1 MDVNLG
7 IILLWVYLLFLK
19 IFMIRIDHVY
29 KKYGDTLVLDDV
41 NLDVEEG
48 DFISLVGPS
57 GAGKSTL
64 IKLLIAEE
72 KPSSGSIYVRGY
84 DIANLM
90 KGDVPYYRR
99 GIGVVFQ
106 DFKLL
111 QQRTVYENVAF
122 ALEVCNKANRVIV
135 DRVPKILEMVGLS
148 KRYDYL
154 PGMLSAG
161 EMQRVAI
168 ARALV
173 NQPQLLIA
181 DEPTGN
187 LDPVNAWEIIQLL
200 LKINEVGTTV
210 FLATH
215 DKEIVNSVKKR
226 VITLEN
232 GKLVKDQRKEGKYV
246 I

>member
-1 MDVNLG
+1 
-7 IILLWVYLLFLK
+7 
-19 IFMIRIDHVY
+19 MIRLDHVY
-29 KKYGDTLVLDDV
+29 KKYGDILVLDDI
-41 NLDVEEG
+41 NIDVEEG

-72 KPSSGSIYVRGY
+72 KPSSGSIFVRGY
-84 DIANLM
+84 DIARLL

-122 ALEVCNKANRVIV
+122 ALEVCNKANQVIV

-148 KRYDYL
+148 SRYDYL

-215 DKEIVNSVKKR
+215 DKEIVNSLKKR
-226 VITLEN
+226 VITLEK
-232 GKLVKDQRKEGKYV
+232 GKVVKDQRKEGKYV

>member
-1 MDVNLG
+1 
-7 IILLWVYLLFLK
+7 
-19 IFMIRIDHVY
+19 MIRLDHVY
-29 KKYGDTLVLDDV
+29 KKYGDVLVLD
-41 NLDVEEG
+41 NLNIDVEEG
-48 DFISLVGPS
+48 DFVSLVGPS

-64 IKLLIAEE
+64 IKILIAEE
-72 KPSSGSIYVRGY
+72 KPTSGHVYVRGY
-84 DIANLM
+84 DITRLK
-90 KGDVPYYRR
+90 KGDVPFYRR

-122 ALEVCNKANRVIV
+122 ALEVCNRSNQTIINRV
-135 DRVPKILEMVGLS
+135 PQILDMVGLLH
-148 KRYDYL
+148 RADYL
-154 PGMLSAG
+154 PQMLSAG

-187 LDPVNAWEIIQLL
+187 LDPINAWEIIQLL
-200 LKINEVGTTV
+200 LRINEAGTTV

-215 DKEIVNSVKKR
+215 GKEIVNSVKKR
-226 VITLEN
+226 VITLEA
-232 GKLVKDQRKEGKYV
+232 GKIKKDQRKEGKYV

>member
-1 MDVNLG
+1 
-7 IILLWVYLLFLK
+7 
-19 IFMIRIDHVY
+19 MIRIDHVY
-29 KKYGDTLVLDDV
+29 KSYGDSIVLDDISM
-41 NLDVEEG
+41 DVVEG

-64 IKLLIAEE
+64 IRMLIAEE
-72 KPSSGSIYVRGY
+72 KPTKGKIYVRGY
-84 DIANLM
+84 DITKLY

-111 QQRTVYENVAF
+111 QQRTVFENVAF
-122 ALEVCNKANRVIV
+122 ALEVCNRSNRVIRE
-135 DRVPKILEMVGLS
+135 RVPKILEMVGLA
-148 KRYDYL
+148 KRAKYL
-154 PGMLSAG
+154 SSTLSAG

-187 LDPVNAWEIIQLL
+187 LDPVNAWDIMQLL

-215 DKEIVNSVKKR
+215 DKDIVNSVKKR
-226 VITLEN
+226 VVTLES
-232 GKLVKDQRKEGKYV
+232 GKVVRDQKKKGKY
-246 I
+246 II

>member
-1 MDVNLG
+1 
-7 IILLWVYLLFLK
+7 
-19 IFMIRIDHVY
+19 MIKIDHIY
-29 KKYGDTLVLDDV
+29 KNYGANIVLDDISM
-41 NLDVEEG
+41 DVSEG
-48 DFISLVGPS
+48 DFLSLVGPS

-64 IKLLIAEE
+64 IKLLIAED
-72 KPSSGSIYVRGY
+72 KPTRGKIYVRGY
-84 DIANLM
+84 DITRLY

-111 QQRTVYENVAF
+111 SQRTVFENVAF
-122 ALEVCNKANRVIV
+122 ALEVCNRSNRTIKE
-135 DRVPKILEMVGLS
+135 RVPKILEMVGLLERS
-148 KRYDYL
+148 KYL
-154 PGMLSAG
+154 SNTLSAG

-187 LDPVNAWEIIQLL
+187 LDPVNSWDIMQLL

-215 DKEIVNSVKKR
+215 DKDIVNSVKKR
-226 VITLEN
+226 VVTMEN
-232 GKLVKDQRKEGKYV
+232 GKIIRDQKKKGKY
-246 I
+246 II

>member
-1 MDVNLG
+1 
-7 IILLWVYLLFLK
+7 
-19 IFMIRIDHVY
+19 MIKIDHVY
-29 KKYGDTLVLDDV
+29 KSYGDSVVLDDISM
-41 NLDVEEG
+41 DVVEG
-48 DFISLVGPS
+48 DFLSLVGPS

-64 IKLLIAEE
+64 IRMLIAED
-72 KPSSGSIYVRGY
+72 KPTKGKIYVRGY
-84 DIANLM
+84 DITKLY

-111 QQRTVYENVAF
+111 SQRTVFENVAF
-122 ALEVCNKANRVIV
+122 ALEVCNRSNRVIRE
-135 DRVPKILEMVGLS
+135 RVPKIIDMVGLAERS
-148 KRYDYL
+148 KYL
-154 PGMLSAG
+154 SNTLSAG

-187 LDPVNAWEIIQLL
+187 LDPVNAWDIMQLL

-215 DKEIVNSVKKR
+215 DKDIVNSVKKR
-226 VITLEN
+226 VVTLEN
-232 GKLVKDQRKEGKYV
+232 GRVVRDQKKKGKY
-246 I
+246 II

>member
-1 MDVNLG
+1 L
-7 IILLWVYLLFLK
+7 IK
-19 IFMIRIDHVY
+19 IDHVY
-29 KKYGDTLVLDDV
+29 KYYGNNLVLEDISMDV
-41 NLDVEEG
+41 AEG
-48 DFISLVGPS
+48 DFVSLVGPS

-64 IKLLIAEE
+64 IRMLIAED
-72 KPSSGSIYVRGY
+72 KPTKGRIYVRGY
-84 DIANLM
+84 DITQLY
-90 KGDVPYYRR
+90 KGDIPYYRR

-111 QQRTVYENVAF
+111 PQRTVFENVAF
-122 ALEVCNKANRVIV
+122 ALEVCNRSNRMIKE
-135 DRVPKILEMVGLS
+135 RVPKILEMVGLQQRAGYS
-148 KRYDYL
+148 SQS
-154 PGMLSAG
+154 LSAG

-187 LDPVNAWEIIQLL
+187 LDPVNAWDIMQLL

-215 DKEIVNSVKKR
+215 DKDIVNSVKRR
-226 VITLEN
+226 VITMEN
-232 GKLVKDQRKEGKYV
+232 GRIVRDQKKKGKY
-246 I
+246 II